1 MSYEVLHADDPEKAF
16 STYLLASGLV
26 TTAVAEIPASVPS
39 STSQVSSTSDV
50 SSFARYRELWR
61 WVERTLRRGILLGA
75 RMCDVSR
82 MDGRNGSLWQLFQ
95 QYHACSAHWPPT
107 FRPDQRS
114 AIAVLH
120 LRALILRARA
130 TPQPKTRSHRW
141 IGTARSIVQEYRAIL
156 TVCTKF
162 PKAGERNWKVED
174 LVDLSVAA
182 WEADGAVGEYAGWV
196 IDVSC
201 WIPALCCA
209 CAITLLNRSCGGR
222 RASRS
227 TRSGYSAT

>member
-75 RMCDVSR
+75 RMCDISR

-182 WEADGAVGEYAGWV
+182 WEVDGAVGEYAGWV

-201 WIPALCCA
+201 RGELVVV
-209 CAITLLNRSCGGR
+209 TD
-222 RASRS
+222 
-227 TRSGYSAT
+227 

>member
-16 STYLLASGLV
+16 STYLLASGTI
-26 TTAVAEIPASVPS
+26 TTAVAEIPTSVPS
-39 STSQVSSTSDV
+39 STSQVSATSDA
-50 SSFARYRELWR
+50 SSFSRYRELWR
-61 WVERTLRRGILLGA
+61 WAERVLRRGIILGA
-75 RMCDVSR
+75 RLCDVSR

-114 AIAVLH
+114 VIAVLH

-130 TPQPKTRSHRW
+130 VPQPKTRSHRW
-141 IGTARSIVQEYRAIL
+141 IGTARSIVQDYRAVL
-156 TVCTKF
+156 SVCTKF

-201 WIPALCCA
+201 KSGCPVLRH
-209 CAITLLNRSCGGR
+209 ITMNRSFGGR

-227 TRSGYSAT
+227 TPSAYSAI